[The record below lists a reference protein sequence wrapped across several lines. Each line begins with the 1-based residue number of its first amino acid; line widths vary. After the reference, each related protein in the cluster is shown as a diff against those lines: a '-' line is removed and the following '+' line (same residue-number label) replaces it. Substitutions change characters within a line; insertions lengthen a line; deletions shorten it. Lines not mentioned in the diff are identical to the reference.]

1 MRITKIETVVV
12 YGPRKL
18 AFGGAYRTALGGD
31 THSEHGLVFVR
42 TDKDITGIGEIASVF
57 TRRGRLLCR
66 EVDDRLGPALVGEDP
81 FRINHLVRKK
91 TCRDTPCGY
100 TDFRAPA
107 RGASIISVTDSGS
120 IL

>member
-1 MRITKIETVVV
+1 MRITRIETVVV

-42 TDKDITGIGEIASVF
+42 TDKDITGIGEISSVF

-81 FRINHLVRKK
+81 FRINHLVRKM
-91 TCRDTPCGY
+91 DV
-100 TDFRAPA
+100 ALEHSEPA
-107 RGASIISVTDSGS
+107 
-120 IL
+120 